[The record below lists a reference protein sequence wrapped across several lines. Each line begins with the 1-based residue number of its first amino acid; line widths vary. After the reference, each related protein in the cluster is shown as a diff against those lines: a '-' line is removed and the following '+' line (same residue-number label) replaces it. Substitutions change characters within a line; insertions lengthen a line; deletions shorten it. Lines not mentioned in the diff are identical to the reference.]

1 LAATDG
7 AANMQNAPVGYRSA
21 IGHSVLAVDR
31 AQLRRWSALRRGALV
46 AATFAVGALVADV
59 EVAALA
65 SVASLF
71 VGLQDR
77 TAAPTFTARVMAA
90 QSCLFA
96 GVVLVA
102 GLLSDQWLV
111 PAVILAAAATTAGLA
126 GGHDPIVSRM
136 FGDVMPVAAFLGL
149 STVDDRAAVQ
159 AAAAVLLAGLAQ
171 ALATRLSVRL
181 EGDLIERRV
190 LAAALR
196 AVADHLDDA
205 LLRQRTDTGRNAS
218 ERLLAAAEVLHASD
232 LGKRR
237 RAVLLAL
244 LSDGELLREEA
255 GAVRLRRAHGLSIPD
270 EQAVAASLQ
279 RAATALRAIAT
290 LLATPALPKI
300 GDRKATAA
308 RTALDRCG
316 FEAAAVLEHPAGQD
330 TTATALA
337 ALTARLVG
345 DARALSTVAE
355 ERSKDRSR
363 RVWSGWPEYLR
374 QPSHRDLL
382 AGGRLGAAAIASL
395 GLAAALHV
403 PHGAWVAAT
412 AVALLRQTGHALTTD
427 AIARALGTFAAV
439 ALVIPLVALTQ
450 PSRLAELAVVLLL
463 STATFAIAQANEGL
477 YVVSSAA
484 QIAFTR
490 AVVGEDPVAV
500 AVARVEDV
508 ALGVAIAIAF
518 LLLLP
523 ISYGRRL
530 AQDLADYAEA
540 TASWLAAVAGLPD
553 ADPEERADR
562 RRRVRLARVNVQR
575 SLELRTIEPWGGGLS
590 PRSGAAV
597 FGHLHEVARTVVTAE
612 RAIEHGEW
620 VDPRARSGA
629 EQAAAALQNTAA
641 ALRGRPHSPPPRT
654 AMATAGEGSDH
665 VAGLMDEAVTEARAA
680 LIAADRGRTG

>member
-1 LAATDG
+1 
-7 AANMQNAPVGYRSA
+7 MQNAPVGYRSA

-46 AATFAVGALVADV
+46 AATFAIGAVVADT

-77 TAAPTFTARVMAA
+77 TAAPTFTARVMAV

-102 GLLSDQWLV
+102 GLLSEQRLV
-111 PAVILAAAATTAGLA
+111 PAAILAAAATIAGLA
-126 GGHDPIVSRM
+126 GEHDPAVSRM

-171 ALATRLSVRL
+171 ALAARLAVRL
-181 EGDLIERRV
+181 EGDIIERRA
-190 LAAALR
+190 LAAALQ

-205 LLRQRTDTGRNAS
+205 LLRQRTDTGRSAS
-218 ERLLAAAEVLHASD
+218 ERLHTAAEVLHGSD
-232 LGKRR
+232 LGNDR

-244 LSDGELLREEA
+244 LADGELLREEA
-255 GAVRLRRAHGLSIPD
+255 GAIRLRRAHALAVPG
-270 EQAVAASLQ
+270 EEAVAASLR

-290 LLATPALPKI
+290 LLATPSVPKV
-300 GDRKATAA
+300 GDRKASGAA
-308 RTALDRCG
+308 TALHRCRRD
-316 FEAAAVLEHPAGQD
+316 AAASLQHPAGQD
-330 TTATALA
+330 RTAA
-337 ALTARLVG
+337 ALSALTVRLVG
-345 DARALSTVAE
+345 DAGALRTVAE
-355 ERSKDRSR
+355 ERSNDRSR
-363 RVWSGWPEYLR
+363 RVWDGWPEYLR
-374 QPSHRDLL
+374 HPSRRDLL
-382 AGGRLGAAAIASL
+382 AGGRLAAAAIASL
-395 GLAAALHV
+395 GLAAALSV

-412 AVALLRQTGHALTTD
+412 AVTLLRPTGHALTAD
-427 AIARALGTFAAV
+427 AIARALGTLAAV

-463 STATFAIAQANEGL
+463 STATFAVAQANEGL
-477 YVVSSAA
+477 YVMGSAA
-484 QIAFTR
+484 QIVFTR
-490 AVVGEDPVAV
+490 AVVGDDPVAV

-508 ALGVAIAIAF
+508 ALGVAIAIVF

-540 TASWLAAVAGLPD
+540 TADWLAAVAALPD
-553 ADPEERADR
+553 ADPGERAGPH
-562 RRRVRLARVNVQR
+562 AAA
-575 SLELRTIEPWGGGLS
+575 ELHVER
-590 PRSGAAV
+590 AAV
-597 FGHLHEVARTVVTAE
+597 FGHLHEVARTVVTVE

-620 VDPRARSGA
+620 VDRRARSRA
-629 EQAAAALQNTAA
+629 EQAAAALQDTAS
-641 ALRGRPHSPPPRT
+641 ALRGRPISPAPRT
-654 AMATAGEGSDH
+654 AEATAEEGSDH
-665 VAGLMDEAVTEARAA
+665 VAGLMAEAVTEARAA
-680 LIAADRGRTG
+680 LIAVDRGRPA